1 MPFAEHTTVPADRS
15 RAELERTLARYGAD
29 QFGYFWEEQGGRQ
42 SIVVGFRMRHRMI
55 RFRLAMP
62 SRDDPQFTTVSGGY
76 HRRAAHVAEQRWE
89 QATRQRWRALLLVVK
104 AKLEAVEAGIS
115 TFEDEFL
122 SATLLPDGSTVGDWA
137 RPQLEAAY
145 TRGLMPGR
153 LLALPEPQS
162 G

>member
-1 MPFAEHTTVPADRS
+1 M
-15 RAELERTLARYGAD
+15 
-29 QFGYFWEEQGGRQ
+29 
-42 SIVVGFRMRHRMI
+42 
-55 RFRLAMP
+55 
-62 SRDDPQFTTVSGGY
+62 
-76 HRRAAHVAEQRWE
+76 
-89 QATRQRWRALLLVVK
+89 K

-115 TFEDEFL
+115 SFEDEFL

-153 LLALPEPQS
+153 LLALPEPRS